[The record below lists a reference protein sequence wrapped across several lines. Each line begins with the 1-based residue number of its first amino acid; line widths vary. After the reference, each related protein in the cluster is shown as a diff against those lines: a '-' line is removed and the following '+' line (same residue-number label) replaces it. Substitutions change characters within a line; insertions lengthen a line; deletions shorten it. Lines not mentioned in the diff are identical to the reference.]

1 VERYCGEGRSERYA
15 KLAEKLVSRS
25 PDLIFTLSS
34 PMVLHFMDATR
45 TIPIVGFTADPITG
59 GISPSLAAPAGNV
72 TGVVNDAGN
81 EIWGKRL
88 SLLREVVPHV
98 K

>member
-1 VERYCGEGRSERYA
+1 
-15 KLAEKLVSRS
+15 
-25 PDLIFTLSS
+25 
-34 PMVLHFMDATR
+34 MDATR

-88 SLLREVVPHV
+88 SLHLRDLISGAAAAFYSSNA
-98 K
+98 